1 MRSRNWRQHLHSQLS
16 KAQKEA
22 VMHKDG
28 PMMVLAG
35 PGSGKTL
42 VITKRIQYL
51 ISHYQILPQRILVIT
66 FTRAA
71 ANEMKERF
79 WRLAGETLPVSFGTF
94 HSVFFTILKYA
105 YHYSADNI
113 LPEHKKYDFIR
124 EIITDHELEI
134 DDEADFM
141 RQIIQE
147 ISLVKGQMIPLAY
160 YHSGCCGDEVF
171 KEIYRAYEEKLHEN
185 RWIDFD
191 DILVYT
197 YELLKERED
206 IRKAWQQKFPYILID
221 EFQDINKLQFE
232 IVKMMA
238 LPHNNLFVVGDDDQ
252 SIYRF
257 RGSKPELMLGF
268 TKSYP
273 DAEKILLD
281 TNYRSDREIIKAAGN
296 LIVHN
301 SERFSKKI
309 MAQSAQ
315 PGEVEFA
322 IYKNQWAENE
332 AVIADIKKQV
342 QRGVPY
348 QEIAI
353 LFRTNIQ
360 PRMLMRQLMN
370 HNIPFIAKDKIPNLY
385 EHWIARDIFTY
396 IRIAQGS
403 RERKDFLKIINR
415 PKRYIGRESLE
426 ELSVAF
432 DVWMEY
438 YKEQPW
444 IAERIDRLEY
454 DIRML
459 AMMKPYAAVNYI
471 RGGIGYDDFCRE
483 YAKYRHIRE
492 EELLEVLDELQES
505 AKEYQSYDAWFLH
518 MEEYKEELERQA
530 KEQKQQPDGV
540 TLATLH
546 SAKGLEYDVVYLVDV
561 NEGIMPYKKA
571 VLEQDIEEERRMF
584 YVGMTR
590 ARHRLSISSV
600 QEYNGKKSEI
610 SRFVAEAGREE
621 QRQENRGSIK
631 KQHKK

>member
-1 MRSRNWRQHLHSQLS
+1 MKSSFNKPQS
-16 KAQKEA
+16 EA
-22 VMHKDG
+22 IPHGKG
-28 PMMVLAG
+28 PALILAG

-42 VITKRIQYL
+42 VITQRVKNL
-51 ISHYQILPQRILVIT
+51 IEKQHIRPSNILVIT
-66 FTRAA
+66 FTKAA
-71 ANEMKERF
+71 ATQMKERF
-79 WRLAGETLPVSFGTF
+79 TILMGEGRYPVTFGTF
-94 HSVFFTILKYA
+94 HAVFFSVLKNA
-105 YHYSADNI
+105 YHYTAQNI
-113 LPEHKKYDFIR
+113 IREEKKYQILYD
-124 EIITDHELEI
+124 IIHRMELEYE
-134 DDEADFM
+134 DEQEFM
-141 RQIIQE
+141 SGVLSE
-147 ISLVKGQMIPLAY
+147 ISLVKNEGIDLAHY
-160 YHSGCCGDEVF
+160 YAKNCAADIF
-171 KEIYRAYEEKLHEN
+171 RKIYQQYEAGKQRAGL
-185 RWIDFD
+185 IDFD
-191 DILVYT
+191 DMLVYT
-197 YELLKERED
+197 YELFRERKD
-206 IRKAWQQKFPYILID
+206 ILALWQKQYPYILID

-296 LIVHN
+296 LISHN

-332 AVIADIKKQV
+332 AVIADIKRQV

-432 DVWMEY
+432 DVWMDY

-459 AMMKPYAAVNYI
+459 SMMKPYAAVNYI
-471 RGGIGYDDFCRE
+471 RGGIGYDDYCRK

-505 AKEYQSYDAWFLH
+505 AKEYQSYEAWFLH

-546 SAKGLEYDVVYLVDV
+546 SAKGLEYDIVYLVDV

-571 VLEQDIEEERRMF
+571 VLEQDIDEERRMF

-610 SRFVAEAGREE
+610 SRFVAEAGRAETGE
-621 QRQENRGSIK
+621 QRINK
-631 KQHKK
+631 KAT

>member
-1 MRSRNWRQHLHSQLS
+1 MKSSFNKPQS
-16 KAQKEA
+16 EA
-22 VMHKDG
+22 ITHGKG
-28 PMMVLAG
+28 PALILAG

-42 VITKRIQYL
+42 VITQRVKNL
-51 ISHYQILPQRILVIT
+51 IEKQHIRPSNILVIT
-66 FTRAA
+66 FTKAA
-71 ANEMKERF
+71 ATQMKERF
-79 WRLAGETLPVSFGTF
+79 TILMGEGRYPVTFGTF
-94 HSVFFTILKYA
+94 HAVFFSVLKNA
-105 YHYSADNI
+105 YHYTAQNI
-113 LPEHKKYDFIR
+113 IREEKKYQILYD
-124 EIITDHELEI
+124 IIHRMELEYE
-134 DDEADFM
+134 DEQEFM
-141 RQIIQE
+141 SGVLSE
-147 ISLVKGQMIPLAY
+147 ISLVKNEGIDLAHY
-160 YHSGCCGDEVF
+160 YAKNCAADIF
-171 KEIYRAYEEKLHEN
+171 QKIYQQYEAGKQRAGL
-185 RWIDFD
+185 IDFD
-191 DILVYT
+191 DMLVYT
-197 YELLKERED
+197 YELFRERKD
-206 IRKAWQQKFPYILID
+206 ILALWQKQYPYILID

-273 DAEKILLD
+273 DTKKILLD
-281 TNYRSDREIIKAAGN
+281 TNYRSDREIIKVAGK
-296 LIVHN
+296 LIAHN

-332 AVIADIKKQV
+332 AIIADIKRQV

-432 DVWMEY
+432 DVWMDY

-459 AMMKPYAAVNYI
+459 SMMKPYAAVNYI
-471 RGGIGYDDFCRE
+471 RGGIGYDDYCRG

-505 AKEYQSYDAWFLH
+505 AKEYQSYEAWFLH

-546 SAKGLEYDVVYLVDV
+546 SAKGLEYDIVYLVDV

-610 SRFVAEAGREE
+610 SRFVAEAGRIETGE
-621 QRQENRGSIK
+621 QRINK
-631 KQHKK
+631 KAT